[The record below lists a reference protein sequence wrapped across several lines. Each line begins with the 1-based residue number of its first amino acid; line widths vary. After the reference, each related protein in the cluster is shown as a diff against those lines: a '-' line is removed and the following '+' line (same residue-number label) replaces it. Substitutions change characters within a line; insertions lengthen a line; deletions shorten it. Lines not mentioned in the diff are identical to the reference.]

1 MKRRIMAALLA
12 AAMLLSAAACS
23 SGGES
28 SAGGEAQESTG
39 SAAGAT
45 ESTAGEGAAAGDT
58 GLTYDGEEV
67 TITYWH
73 THGDAEEVVLKE
85 QIVPEFEK
93 QFPNIHVKLVRMPYD
108 GLKQQVIQGVSSGTA
123 PDLMR
128 MDIIWVTEF
137 AKLGALVPVDDL
149 PGFAEMKETLFEGPL
164 STNYYEGKYYGLPL
178 NTNCLSGAWSKT
190 MLDQLGLTEIPE
202 TYDDMLALKD
212 QLKEGQYLFAT
223 EDTNTWA
230 TAPLFYS
237 LGGTYTNEDYTKAS
251 GYLNGEAS
259 VKALETIVQW
269 YDEGIL
275 GPATMAGKPDVSNG
289 VFRGEYLLTYQGP
302 WFYTNN
308 KEEDIAK
315 VQAGLLPAGDAGSMT
330 VVGGEDLCM
339 FTSGKNQEAAWV
351 FARFL
356 MGEFAQKAQ
365 ALGGGR
371 LIPTVKEFANSE
383 EVMAVENMDVYVE
396 QLENAISRTP
406 HPAWEKMSD
415 KIMKL
420 FQSCL
425 RHEMEPRAAL
435 DKLAPEID
443 ALLAEK

>member
-12 AAMLLSAAACS
+12 AAMLLSVAACS

-39 SAAGAT
+39 GAAGTT
-45 ESTAGEGAAAGDT
+45 ESTAGEGAADGDT

-190 MLDQLGLTEIPE
+190 MLDQLGLTEVPK

-275 GPATMAGKPDVSNG
+275 GPATMAGKPDVSKRCFPRRISPD
-289 VFRGEYLLTYQGP
+289 VSGP
-302 WFYTNN
+302 
-308 KEEDIAK
+308 
-315 VQAGLLPAGDAGSMT
+315 
-330 VVGGEDLCM
+330 VVLHE
-339 FTSGKNQEAAWV
+339 Q
-351 FARFL
+351 
-356 MGEFAQKAQ
+356 Q
-365 ALGGGR
+365 GGGHR
-371 LIPTVKEFANSE
+371 QGAGRPASGGRRRFDDGCRRRGPLHVHERQESGGRVGIRALPDGRVCPKGTGAGRRPPDPDREGVCEF
-383 EVMAVENMDVYVE
+383 
-396 QLENAISRTP
+396 
-406 HPAWEKMSD
+406 
-415 KIMKL
+415 
-420 FQSCL
+420 
-425 RHEMEPRAAL
+425 
-435 DKLAPEID
+435 
-443 ALLAEK
+443 